1 MLKLLFGRR
10 SPVVLGVELLGLG
23 ATTLCTTTQSGAGTH
38 RVTLVL
44 YCLVLVQ
51 YLCVRLCYLYPWYRG
66 ERRQYPCPKG
76 NLGIEVHLLKSLVPA
91 SYILL
96 GASLLFYLGFELLAA
111 TLGNLFLLPVVLVNF
126 ILISFHL
133 RDQETLPINYF
144 THNWHLKE
152 NGHGR

>member
-10 SPVVLGVELLGLG
+10 GLIVRGIEGVGLGITVLCFMTQSDADSHHINRILYFMVLG
-23 ATTLCTTTQSGAGTH
+23 
-38 RVTLVL
+38 
-44 YCLVLVQ
+44 Q
-51 YLCVRLCYLYPWYRG
+51 YLCVRLCYLYPWYRK

-96 GASLLFYLGFELLAA
+96 GTSLLFYFDLKLLAA
-111 TLGNLFLLPVVLVNF
+111 ILGNLLLFPVVFVNF
-126 ILISFHL
+126 ILIGLHV
-133 RDQETLPINYF
+133 RDREMLPINYF

-152 NGHGR
+152 NVNG